1 MWSALMSEFDDLRPA
16 AGDGTALA
24 ARLAGLSP
32 AEAARSVLDLVRSTT
47 AEVLRDMVPGAPAV
61 VGEKRPFLE
70 LGFDSMAV
78 VELHARLVAATGLD
92 LPVTVV
98 YDYPTP
104 GALAKH
110 LHAGGEQVELAP
122 QRSAGVGEDD
132 IAIVGIG
139 CRFPGGATSPEELWR
154 LVESGA
160 DAITGFPTDRGW
172 DVDGLYDPDPD
183 KPGKTYARDGG
194 FLHSAGQFDAEFFG
208 ISPREATAMDPQQ
221 RLVLE
226 ASWEALERAGI
237 DPNTLRGSRSGVF
250 VGVEPQEYGPRLFEA
265 PEGFEGHLM
274 TGNAPSVVSGRI
286 AYLFG
291 LEGPT
296 FTVDTACSGSLVALH
311 VAANSLRTGEC
322 DLALAGGVAVMG
334 SPGTFT
340 AFSRQ
345 RGLSQDG
352 RCKSFAAAADGTGW
366 GEGVGILVVE
376 RLSDAV
382 RNGHQVLAIV
392 RGSAINSDGASNGLT
407 APNGPSQQRV
417 IRQALANAGLSTS
430 DVDAVEAH
438 GTGTRL
444 GDPIEAQALL
454 ATYGQGREDGRPLWL
469 GSIKSN
475 IGHAQA
481 AAGAAGV
488 IKMIMAIR
496 HGVLPRSL
504 NIDEPTPHVD
514 WSAGD
519 VELLTEARPWPE
531 VGRPRRAGVS
541 SFGISGTNAHV
552 IIEQPPVVEMERVA
566 EEDGALRARIT
577 PVPWVL
583 SGKTAEA
590 LRSQAER
597 LKSFVE
603 ANLQLSPADIG
614 LSLATTRAALD
625 HRAAVV
631 GTGRDELLAG
641 LSALADGTS
650 TAVRGQ
656 VSAGQLAFLF
666 TGQGSQRWAMG
677 LDLYERFPV
686 FADAIDDACGYLD
699 IQLDVPLLDVLFSEE
714 GSEEAE
720 LLNQTAYA
728 QPALFAIEVALY
740 RLLESWGVRPDYV
753 CGHSIGEIAAAHV
766 AGVLNLEDAATLVA
780 ARGRLMQAL
789 PAGGAMVSLRAS
801 EESLA
806 GSSISIEEE
815 ALSLLAGH
823 EAVASIAAING
834 PNSVVISG
842 AEEVVVGIGEQWKAK
857 GGKAKRLNVSHAFHS
872 PLMEP
877 MLREFGNLAELLTY
891 SAPTVP
897 FVSTVTGQLVS
908 AEQLCSAEYWVTH
921 VSAAVRFCDGVRA
934 LEAAGVTTYLELG
947 PDGVLTAMA
956 QDCVTAEA
964 DVVFRPT
971 LRRDRP
977 EEPEV
982 LAALAQAHVRGVE
995 VDWAAFF
1002 PADARRVD
1010 LPTYAFQH
1018 QHFWLQGSASTGDL
1032 ASLGIGSA
1040 DHPLLGA
1047 AVPLVDVDGYVL
1059 TGRLSVSTHP
1069 WLADHVVLD
1078 RVVVPGTALVEL
1090 AVRAADEA
1098 GCEQV
1103 EELTLQA
1110 PLVLPESGSV
1120 QVQLW
1125 VGPPDVT
1132 GRRALSIHSRP
1143 KDAPQWTQHASGTL
1157 AAEAAS
1163 PSFAP
1168 SQWPPAGARAVSL
1181 EGVYEELAAT
1191 GLIYGPLFQGLRAAW
1206 AQGNDVFAEVVL
1218 PEGIEDAAGDFGLHP
1233 ALLDASLHA
1242 MGLGGVGKD
1251 NGQARLPFAW
1261 SGVSLHATGA
1271 TALRIKLTAKGA
1283 DEISLHAVD
1292 ATGAPVITVESL
1304 VSRAV
1309 SADQLK
1315 AADQDPLYRVDWIPV
1330 ALGESVEWVSYDE
1343 VGDQAPAVVV
1353 LPVPLED
1360 SDVVANVHAVTN
1372 SVLVA
1377 VQEFLADEKF
1387 ADSKLVVV
1395 TNGAAGPDVTDL
1407 GSSAV
1412 WGLLR
1417 SAQSENPDRFVL
1429 VDGPLEQ
1436 VGVAVGT
1443 GEPQVVVR
1451 DGSLYAPRLL
1461 RTPSEGEAWQPAA
1474 GGTVLVTGG
1483 TGGLG
1488 ALLAKHLVAS
1498 HGVTNL
1504 VLTSRRGGGAP
1515 GVADLKAELVA
1526 LGANVTI
1533 AACDVA
1539 DRDALAAVLRAVP
1552 GDKPLVGVVHA
1563 AGVLEDGLITSLTAE
1578 QVSKVL
1584 RPKVDAAWN
1593 LHELTKDLD
1602 LSLFVL
1608 FSSTAGLFE
1617 GAGQGNYAAANSFL
1631 DALAVHRR
1639 AQGLAAQSL
1648 VWGLWASG
1656 MGGQLARSDVD
1667 RAARQ
1672 GFAALSEADGLA
1684 LFDAAVAAG
1693 RDVTVTVKLDTSALQ
1708 AHART
1713 ATIPSLLRGL
1723 VRTSSRRVAQAGDGG
1738 ASPLA
1743 QRLAGLSEADQD
1755 RALLDIVRTQVAAV
1769 LGHATTDAIEPDR
1782 AFTDLGFDSLTA
1794 VELRNRL
1801 NSASGLRLPAT
1812 LVFDYPAPAALAA
1825 FIRSEL
1831 LGADVETAAP
1841 VTAAVGLDEPIAI
1854 VGMACRYPGGVNSP
1868 EDLWNLVATGT
1879 DGISGFPVN
1888 RGWDLD
1894 TLFHPDPDHRG
1905 TSYASEGGFLHDAD
1919 AFDAEF
1925 FGISPREA
1933 IAMDSQQRLLL
1944 EVSWESLER
1953 AGVDP
1958 ASLKGSNTGVFA
1970 GIMYYDYAHGLSSI
1984 PEEVEGYVGTGTSA
1998 SVLSGRVAYTFG
2010 LEGPAVTVD
2019 TACSSSLVA
2028 MHLAA
2033 QALRSGE
2040 CSLALAGG
2048 VTVMSTP
2055 ETFVDFSR
2063 QRGLAVDGRSKS
2075 FAAAADGTS
2084 WSEGVGM
2091 VVLERLSDAVR
2102 NGHQIL
2108 AVVRGSAVNQDGASN
2123 GLTAPNGPSQQRVI
2137 RQALANAGLSTSD
2150 VDAVE
2155 AHGTG
2160 TRLGDPIEAQALLAT
2175 YGQDRF
2181 EDKPLWLGSIKSN
2194 IGHTQ
2199 AAAGVAGVIKMVHA
2213 MRNGVLPQSLH
2224 VDSPTPHVDWSAGAV
2239 SLLTESLPWPA
2250 VDRPRRAAVSS
2261 FGISGTNAHLILEEG
2276 HSRAYGRVEGSEK
2289 VLKPANGV
2297 PWVVSGKS
2305 EEGVKA
2311 QARRLRGWVVE
2322 NPDVDVAD
2330 IGFSLA
2336 TARANLDSRAAV
2348 IGAGREEMLA
2358 GLEVL
2363 AEGGSASNIVRGAA
2377 VAGRVAFLFTGQGSQ
2392 RLGMGRELYD
2402 ASPVFAA
2409 AFDSVCEYLPD
2420 VKAVV
2425 FGDDADL
2432 LNQTG
2437 NAQPALFAIEVALYR
2452 LVESWGVRP
2461 DYLVGHSIGELAAA
2475 HVAGVFSLEDAAR
2488 LVSARGRLM
2497 QALPSGGAMIA
2508 LQATE
2513 DEVTPLLNDLVG
2525 IAAING
2531 PSSVVVS
2538 GDADA
2543 AARIAEHFKG
2553 EGRKTKQLT
2562 VSHAFHSVLMD
2573 GMLAEFGEVAAS
2585 ISYSAPTIQL
2595 VSNVSGSLAADA
2607 QVTNPEYWVRHVR
2620 DAVRFADGIA
2630 TLEAE
2635 GVTKFVELG
2644 PDGVLSAMGAD
2655 CASEKAVFIP
2665 VLRKG
2670 RDEAVTSVAALAEL
2684 HARGV
2689 PIDWN
2694 AVFPGA
2700 QRVDLPTY
2708 AFQHGRYWLRA
2719 SGSGGDATGLGLAS
2733 AEHPLL
2739 GAAVT
2744 LANTDGFLFTGRLS
2758 LSTHGWLADHAVMG
2772 QVLVPGAGLIE
2783 LAVRAA
2789 DEAGCGSVEELMLQ
2803 APLVLPESGAV
2814 QVQVH
2819 VGEADDDGRRGIN
2832 VHSRKQDAMEWTLH
2846 ATGTVAPS
2854 GPAPAFDFAEWPPA
2868 GAEAVS
2874 VEGQYEGLA
2883 ETGLVYGPTFQGLR
2897 AAWRK
2902 GTDVFAEIS
2911 LPEEG
2916 DGAKYGLHPALLDA
2930 SLHAIGIGEDIP
2942 ASLPFSWSGVTLHA
2956 SGASSLRVRLAS
2968 QDNGAVA
2975 IEIADGTGAPV
2986 MTVESLALREVS
2998 AEQLQ
3003 SSSDS
3008 DLLFRP
3014 DWVPVA
3020 LGDAAEWTAY
3030 DEIGDSAPEY
3040 AVITI
3045 APSTGDVPGAAR
3057 EVSHRVLDVVRKW
3070 LADER
3075 FEDSK
3080 LVVRTT
3086 GAMSFQST
3094 VEDLAATTAWGLVR
3108 TAQQENQDRFVL
3120 VDGASDD
3127 ELFAKVLGSGESQ
3140 VVIRDGAAYAL
3151 RLVPMGNDRLLP
3163 PTGTEAWRLGISG
3176 KGTLDH
3182 LVLEPNPEVLEPIA
3196 PGDVRIAVRAAGLN
3210 FRDVLTV
3217 LGMYP
3222 GDAGIIGNEAA
3233 GVVLEVGSEVTDLKP
3248 GEKVMGLVIGGIA
3261 PIADADR
3268 RLVTR
3273 MPDGWTFEEA
3283 SAVPL
3288 VFLTAYYG
3296 LCDLGRLRAGESVL
3310 IHAAAGG
3317 VGMAATQIAKHLGAE
3332 VYGTAS
3338 TGKWD
3343 TLRAAGLDDRHIA
3356 SSRTLD
3362 FEDSF
3367 RAATGGRGVDVVLDA
3382 LAGEFVDASLR
3393 LVAEGGRF
3401 VEMGKTDVREPV
3413 VVAAEYDGVE
3423 YHAFDLIDAG
3433 PDRIGEM
3440 WGELDKLF
3448 AQGALK
3454 PLPTKAWDVRQAPEA
3469 FRFISQAKHIGK
3481 VVLTLPKAMDPHGTV
3496 LITGGTGGLGGVLA
3510 RHLVAEHGVRHL
3522 VLTSRRGADAPG
3534 AAELN
3539 AALTELGATVT
3550 IAACD
3555 AADRDAVAAT
3565 LAAIP
3570 AQHPLTA
3577 VVHTAG
3583 VLDDGLLASMTPER
3597 MDTVLRPKVDAAWH
3611 LHELTRDLDLAQ
3623 FVVFSSITGLMGTA
3637 GQANYAAANAFLNAL
3652 AEHRRA
3658 LGLAA
3663 QSQAWGLWAGG
3674 MGAGMTDADLAR
3686 MAREGFGALTE
3697 DEGMALF
3704 DASLAAGEAVAA
3716 PVKLDR
3722 AALQAHA
3729 RNNELPQ
3736 ILHGLVR
3743 APARRAAQAGEGK
3756 ASSLTQRLA
3765 GLTPAEQDGILLDVV
3780 RTHAAAVLGHSGASA
3795 IDAEQAFTELGFD
3808 SLTSVELRN
3817 RLSNA
3822 TGVRLSAT
3830 AVFDYPTATALAGH
3844 LRQTVAPEGTTALSA
3859 ASVLAELDRLEAS
3872 LDAVGE
3878 DGGGRLS
3885 ITLRLEELLSK
3896 FSSAGAPPAETGV
3909 GDTLE
3914 DASADEVVDFLERE
3928 LGIS

>member
-1 MWSALMSEFDDLRPA
+1 MSEFDDL
-16 AGDGTALA
+16 
-24 ARLAGLSP
+24 
-32 AEAARSVLDLVRSTT
+32 VRTVTT
-47 AEVLRDMVPGAPAV
+47 GVLRDMLPHAPGFDA
-61 VGEKRPFLE
+61 RLTFLE
-70 LGFDSMAV
+70 LGFDSLAV

-98 YDYPTP
+98 YDHPTP
-104 GALAKH
+104 AALARR
-110 LHAGGEQVELAP
+110 LGSGDEPEEVAPPRAVAPGE
-122 QRSAGVGEDD
+122 D
-132 IAIVGIG
+132 IAIVGVG
-139 CRFPGGATSPEELWR
+139 CRFPGGAESPEELWR
-154 LVESGA
+154 VVAEGV

-183 KPGKTYARDGG
+183 KPGKTYAREGG
-194 FLHSAGQFDAEFFG
+194 FLHSAGEFDAEFFG

-311 VAANSLRTGEC
+311 VAAQSLRSGEC

-345 RGLSQDG
+345 RGLAQDG
-352 RCKSFAAAADGTGW
+352 RCKSFAASADGTGW

-407 APNGPSQQRV
+407 APNGLAQQRV
-417 IRQALANAGLSTS
+417 IRDALASGGLSTS

-454 ATYGQGREDGRPLWL
+454 ATYGRDRDEPLYL

-496 HGVLPRSL
+496 HGVLPKSL
-504 NIDEPTPHVD
+504 NIDSPTPQVD
-514 WSAGD
+514 WSTGS
-519 VELLTEARPWPE
+519 VSLLTEAVTWPA
-531 VGRPRRAGVS
+531 VQRPRRAAVS

-552 IIEQPPVVEMERVA
+552 IIEQPPAVHEVA
-566 EEDGALRARIT
+566 EPEGALRARLT
-577 PVPWVL
+577 PTAWVI

-590 LRSQAER
+590 LDAQAER
-597 LKSFVE
+597 LQSFVDE
-603 ANLQLSPADIG
+603 NIQLRPSDVG

-625 HRAAVV
+625 HRAVV
-631 GTGRDELLAG
+631 IGSGRDELLAG
-641 LSALADGTS
+641 LAEPT
-650 TAVRGQ
+650 VRGV
-656 VSAGQLAFLF
+656 VSPGKLAFLF

-686 FADAIDDACGYLD
+686 FADAIDEACGYLD
-699 IQLDVPLLDVLFSEE
+699 IQLDLPLLDVMFAEE
-714 GSEEAE
+714 GDSEAE
-720 LLNQTAYA
+720 LLNQTAFA
-728 QPALFAIEVALY
+728 QPALFALEVALY
-740 RLLESWGVRPDYV
+740 RLLESWGVRPDFV
-753 CGHSIGEIAAAHV
+753 AGHSIGEIAAAHI

-789 PAGGAMVSLRAS
+789 PAGGAMVSLRAT
-801 EESLA
+801 
-806 GSSISIEEE
+806 EEE
-815 ALSLLAGH
+815 ARELLAGH
-823 EAVASIAAING
+823 ELAGIAAVNG
-834 PNSVVISG
+834 PTSVVISG
-842 AEEVVVGIGEQWKAK
+842 AEDVVVGIGEAWK
-857 GGKAKRLNVSHAFHS
+857 GKSKRLTVSHAFHS

-877 MLREFGNLAELLTY
+877 MLREFGELAALLKY
-891 SAPTVP
+891 SEPTIP
-897 FVSTVTGQLVS
+897 FVSTVTGQLVG
-908 AEQLCSAEYWVTH
+908 AELSSPEYWVQH
-921 VSAAVRFCDGVRA
+921 VSAAVRFHDGVQT
-934 LEAAGVTTYLELG
+934 LESAGVTTCLELG

-956 QDCVTAEA
+956 QESVSGS
-964 DVVFRPT
+964 DVVFRSA

-982 LAALAQAHVRGVE
+982 LAALAQLHVRGVD

-1002 PADARRVD
+1002 PADARKVD

-1018 QHFWLQGSASTGDL
+1018 QHFWLKGSAVTGDL
-1032 ASLGIGSA
+1032 ASLGLGAA
-1040 DHPLLGA
+1040 DHPMLGA
-1047 AVPLVDVDGYVL
+1047 AVPLVDVDGYAL
-1059 TGRLSVSTHP
+1059 TGRLSLATHP

-1098 GCEQV
+1098 GCAQV

-1110 PLVLPESGSV
+1110 PLTLPESGSV
-1120 QVQLW
+1120 QVQVW
-1125 VGPPDVT
+1125 VGPPDST
-1132 GRRALSIHSRP
+1132 GRRALSIHSRHE
-1143 KDAPQWTQHASGTL
+1143 DWVQHASGTL
-1157 AAEAAS
+1157 AVQAGE

-1168 SQWPPAGARAVSL
+1168 SQWPPAGAKAVSL
-1181 EGVYEELAAT
+1181 DGVYEELAAT
-1191 GLIYGPLFQGLRAAW
+1191 GLTYGPLFQGLRSVW
-1206 AQGNDVFAEVVL
+1206 AQGNDVYAEVAV
-1218 PEGIEDAAGDFGLHP
+1218 EGDSEFGLHP
-1233 ALLDASLHA
+1233 ALLDSALHA
-1242 MGLGGVGKD
+1242 MGLGGVGED

-1261 SGVSLHATGA
+1261 SGVTLHATGA
-1271 TALRIKLTAKGA
+1271 TALRVKLTSDGA
-1283 DEISLHAVD
+1283 DEVSLHAVD
-1292 ATGAPVITVESL
+1292 ASGAPVITVESL

-1309 SADQLK
+1309 TAEQLR
-1315 AADQDPLYRVDWIPV
+1315 ASDPLYGVDWVPV
-1330 ALGESVEWVSYDE
+1330 AAPGEAVEWTALDS
-1343 VGDQAPAVVV
+1343 VGDSALAVVV
-1353 LPVPLED
+1353 LQ
-1360 SDVVANVHAVTN
+1360 SDDVNH
-1372 SVLVA
+1372 VLLA
-1377 VQEFLADEKF
+1377 VQKFLADSKF
-1387 ADSKLVVV
+1387 AESKLVVV
-1395 TNGAAGPDVTDL
+1395 AESADL
-1407 GSSAV
+1407 GGAAV
-1412 WGLLR
+1412 WGLIR

-1429 VDGPLEQ
+1429 VDGPLEDI
-1436 VGVAVGT
+1436 GRAVGT

-1451 DGSLYAPRLL
+1451 DGSLFAPRLVKVVA
-1461 RTPSEGEAWQPAA
+1461 RGEQPVLD
-1474 GGTVLVTGG
+1474 GTVLITGG

-1488 ALLAKHLVAS
+1488 GLLAKHLVVK

-1504 VLTSRRGGGAP
+1504 VLTSRRGGAAP
-1515 GVADLKAELVA
+1515 GAADLKASLAA
-1526 LGANVTI
+1526 LGADVTI
-1533 AACDVA
+1533 AACDAA
-1539 DRDALAAVLRAVP
+1539 DRGALESVVDAIPA
-1552 GDKPLVGVVHA
+1552 DKPLVGVVHA
-1563 AGVLEDGLITSLTAE
+1563 AGVLDDGLITSLTAE
-1578 QVSKVL
+1578 QVEKVM
-1584 RPKVDAAWN
+1584 RAKADAAWH
-1593 LHELTKDLD
+1593 LHELTRELD
-1602 LSLFVL
+1602 LSMFVL

-1617 GAGQGNYAAANSFL
+1617 GAGQGNYAAANAYL
-1631 DALAVHRR
+1631 DALAVQRR
-1639 AQGLAAQSL
+1639 GEGLPAHSL

-1656 MGGQLARSDVD
+1656 MGGQLAQSDVD

-1672 GFAALSEADGLA
+1672 GFGALSEEDGLA
-1684 LFDAAVAAG
+1684 LFDAAVAGDRA
-1693 RDVTVTVKLDTSALQ
+1693 VTVTMKLDTAALQ
-1708 AHART
+1708 AHARHGSV
-1713 ATIPSLLRGL
+1713 PSLLRGL
-1723 VRTSSRRVAQAGDGG
+1723 VRTSTRRVAQGDSGD
-1738 ASPLA
+1738 SPLA
-1743 QRLAGLSEADQD
+1743 QRLAGLSTADQD
-1755 RALLDIVRTQVAAV
+1755 RALLDLVRTQVASV
-1769 LGHATTDAIEPDR
+1769 LGHATTEAIEPER

-1801 NSASGLRLPAT
+1801 NSATGLRLPAT
-1812 LVFDYPAPAALAA
+1812 LVFDYPAPATLAA

-1831 LGADVETAAP
+1831 VGDTAVAET

-1868 EDLWNLVATGT
+1868 EDLWNLVANST
-1879 DGISGFPVN
+1879 DGISGFPTN
-1888 RGWDLD
+1888 RGWDLG

-1905 TSYASEGGFLHDAD
+1905 TSYADQGGFLHDAD

-1953 AGVDP
+1953 AGIDP
-1958 ASLKGSNTGVFA
+1958 MSLKGSSTGVFA

-1998 SVLSGRVAYTFG
+1998 SVLSGRVAYSFG

-2028 MHLAA
+2028 MHIAS

-2063 QRGLAVDGRSKS
+2063 QRGLAADGRSKS

-2102 NGHQIL
+2102 NGHQVL
-2108 AVVRGSAVNQDGASN
+2108 AVVRGSAINQDGASN

-2137 RQALANAGLSTSD
+2137 RQALANAGLGPSD

-2213 MRNGVLPQSLH
+2213 MRNGLLPQSLH
-2224 VDSPTPHVDWSAGAV
+2224 VDAPTPHVDWSAGAV
-2239 SLLTESLPWPA
+2239 SLLTEAVEWPA
-2250 VDRPRRAAVSS
+2250 VQRPRRAAVSS
-2261 FGISGTNAHLILEEG
+2261 FGISGTNAHLILEQG
-2276 HSRAYGRVEGSEK
+2276 PSVPPVETP
-2289 VLKPANGV
+2289 VPAV
-2297 PWVVSGKS
+2297 TPWVLSGKT
-2305 EEGVKA
+2305 EEAVQA
-2311 QARRLRGWVVE
+2311 QARRLREASG
-2322 NPDVDVAD
+2322 NLAD

-2336 TARANLDSRAAV
+2336 TARAALDVRAGV
-2348 IGAGREEMLA
+2348 VGSTREELLA
-2358 GLEVL
+2358 ALDVL
-2363 AEGGSASNIVRGAA
+2363 ASGGSAPNVVRGSA
-2377 VAGRVAFLFTGQGSQ
+2377 VTGRLALLFTGQGSQ
-2392 RLGMGRELYD
+2392 RLGMGDQLY
-2402 ASPVFAA
+2402 AAFPVFAA
-2409 AFDSVCEYLPD
+2409 AYDEVRSLLPPASGD
-2420 VKAVV
+2420 V
-2425 FGDDADL
+2425 D
-2432 LNQTG
+2432 QTG
-2437 NAQPALFAIEVALYR
+2437 NAQPAIFALEVALYR

-2475 HVAGVFSLEDAAR
+2475 HVAGVFSLADAAR

-2508 LQATE
+2508 IQATE
-2513 DEVTPLLNDLVG
+2513 DEVRAALVDG
-2525 IAAING
+2525 VDIAAING
-2531 PSSVVVS
+2531 PTSVVIS
-2538 GDADA
+2538 GVEEA
-2543 AARIAEHFKG
+2543 ALVVEAQFHD
-2553 EGRKTKQLT
+2553 RKTKQLV
-2562 VSHAFHSVLMD
+2562 VSHAFHSSLMD
-2573 GMLAEFGEVAAS
+2573 DMLADFRAVAES
-2585 ISYSAPTIQL
+2585 ISYGEPTIPL
-2595 VSNVSGSLAADA
+2595 VSNVTGALGEPVS
-2607 QVTNPEYWVRHVR
+2607 NPEYWVRHVR
-2620 DAVRFADGIA
+2620 DAVRFADSIA
-2630 TLEAE
+2630 TLAAE
-2635 GVTKFVELG
+2635 GVTKFVEIG
-2644 PDGVLSAMGAD
+2644 PDGVLSAMGAE
-2655 CASEKAVFIP
+2655 CADGLFVP
-2665 VLRKG
+2665 VLRRN
-2670 RDEAVTSVAALAEL
+2670 RDEEITATAALAQL
-2684 HARGV
+2684 HAAGV
-2689 PIDWN
+2689 GINWN

-2719 SGSGGDATGLGLAS
+2719 AGPGGDATGLGLAS
-2733 AEHPLL
+2733 ADHPLL
-2739 GAAVT
+2739 GAAVA
-2744 LANTDGFLFTGRLS
+2744 LADSDAFVFTGRLS

-2789 DEAGCGSVEELMLQ
+2789 DEAGCGTVEELMLQ
-2803 APLVLPESGAV
+2803 APLVLPESGAI

-2819 VGEADDDGRRGIN
+2819 IGSADDDGRRSVN
-2832 VHSRKQDAMEWTLH
+2832 VHSRKQDGVGWTLH
-2846 ATGTVAPS
+2846 AKGTVVPGGAAPE
-2854 GPAPAFDFAEWPPA
+2854 FDFATWPPA
-2868 GAEAVS
+2868 GAEAIG
-2874 VEGQYEGLA
+2874 VEDQYETLA

-2897 AAWRK
+2897 AAWRHGK
-2902 GTDVFAEIS
+2902 DVYAEVA
-2911 LPEEG
+2911 LGEG
-2916 DGAKYGLHPALLDA
+2916 DGSKYGLHPALLDA
-2930 SLHAIGIGEDIP
+2930 SLHAIGIGEDTP

-2956 SGASSLRVRLAS
+2956 SGASELRVRLS
-2968 QDNGAVA
+2968 MRDNGSVA
-2975 IEIADGTGAPV
+2975 IALADGTGAPV
-2986 MTVESLALREVS
+2986 MTVDELALREVS
-2998 AEQLQ
+2998 AEQLKTE
-3003 SSSDS
+3003 SDQ
-3008 DLLFRP
+3008 LFRP
-3014 DWVPVA
+3014 EWVPVE
-3020 LGDAAEWTAY
+3020 LGEDVEWVAHG
-3030 DEIGDSAPEY
+3030 EGEAPYVVLSIEQ
-3040 AVITI
+3040 AD
-3045 APSTGDVPGAAR
+3045 GDVPSAAR
-3057 EVSHRVLDVVRKW
+3057 TVSHQVLDVVQGW
-3070 LADER
+3070 TS
-3075 FEDSK
+3075 EDSK
-3080 LVVRTT
+3080 LVVHTKP
-3086 GAMSFQST
+3086 G
-3094 VEDLAATTAWGLVR
+3094 DLAASTAWGLVR
-3108 TAQQENQDRFVL
+3108 TAQQENPGRFVL
-3120 VDGASDD
+3120 VEGDS
-3127 ELFAKVLGSGESQ
+3127 ELLGKALGTGESQ
-3140 VVIRDGAAYAL
+3140 IVVRDGTAYGL
-3151 RLVPMGNDRLLP
+3151 RLVPAKDDRVLP
-3163 PTGTEAWRLGISG
+3163 PVGTEAWRLGISG

-3182 LVLEPNPEVLEPIA
+3182 LVLEPNPGVLEPLA
-3196 PGDVRIAVRAAGLN
+3196 PGDVRIGVRAAGLN

-3233 GVVLEVGSEVTDLKP
+3233 GVVLDVGADVTDLKP
-3248 GEKVMGLVIGGIA
+3248 GDRVMGLVIGGIA
-3261 PIADADR
+3261 PVADADR

-3273 MPDGWTFEEA
+3273 IPQGWGFEEA

-3296 LCDLGRLRAGESVL
+3296 LRDLGRLRAGESVL

-3317 VGMAATQIAKHLGAE
+3317 VGMAATQIARHLGAT
-3332 VYGTAS
+3332 VFGTAS
-3338 TGKWD
+3338 PGKWD
-3343 TLRAAGLDDRHIA
+3343 VLRDQGIEHIA
-3356 SSRTLD
+3356 SSRTLE

-3367 RAATGGRGVDVVLDA
+3367 RAATGGSGVDVVLDA

-3401 VEMGKTDVREPV
+3401 VEMGKTDVRSADSVP
-3413 VVAAEYDGVE
+3413 GGIE

-3433 PDRIGEM
+3433 PERIGEM
-3440 WGELDKLF
+3440 WAELDALF

-3481 VVLTLPKAMDPHGTV
+3481 VVLTLPRAVDPADAV

-3510 RHLVAEHGVRHL
+3510 RHLVQHGARNL
-3522 VLTSRRGADAPG
+3522 VLTSRRGLEAPG
-3534 AAELN
+3534 AAALSAELSDM
-3539 AALTELGATVT
+3539 GAQVRVV
-3550 IAACD
+3550 ACD
-3555 AADRDAVAAT
+3555 VADRDAVAD
-3565 LAAIP
+3565 LLSEIP
-3570 AQHPLTA
+3570 RLGS
-3577 VVHTAG
+3577 VIHTAG
-3583 VLDDGLLASMTPER
+3583 VLDDGLLASLNPER
-3597 MDTVLRPKVDAAWH
+3597 MDKVLRPKVDAAWH
-3611 LHELTRDLDLAQ
+3611 LHELTRDRDLAQ
-3623 FVVFSSITGLMGTA
+3623 FVLFSSITGLMGTA
-3637 GQANYAAANAFLNAL
+3637 GQANYGAANAFLNAL

-3658 LGLAA
+3658 QGLSA

-3674 MGAGMTDADLAR
+3674 MGAGLTDADLAR

-3704 DASLAAGEAVAA
+3704 DAAVATGETVAA

-3722 AALQAHA
+3722 AALQTYA
-3729 RNNELPQ
+3729 RDNDLAQ

-3743 APARRAAQAGEGK
+3743 APARRAAKSGEDK
-3756 ASSLTQRLA
+3756 ASSLAQRLT
-3765 GLTPAEQDGILLDVV
+3765 GLTPGEQEGILLDVV
-3780 RTHAAAVLGHSGASA
+3780 RSHAAAVLGHSGASA

-3817 RLSNA
+3817 RLTNA

-3830 AVFDYPTATALAGH
+3830 AVFDYPTATTLAAH
-3844 LRQTVAPEGTTALSA
+3844 LRETVAPAATTTLSA

-3872 LDAVGE
+3872 LDAVGA
-3878 DGGGRLS
+3878 DGRLS
-3885 ITLRLEELLSK
+3885 ITLRLEELVSK
-3896 FSSAGAPPAETGV
+3896 FSGTGEQEAS
-3909 GDTLE
+3909 GLE

>member
-1 MWSALMSEFDDLRPA
+1 MSEFDDL
-16 AGDGTALA
+16 
-24 ARLAGLSP
+24 
-32 AEAARSVLDLVRSTT
+32 VRTITT
-47 AEVLRDMVPGAPAV
+47 EVLRDMVEDPLAGSSIGTVAGSVDVDA
-61 VGEKRPFLE
+61 RQTFLE

-104 GALAKH
+104 AALARR
-110 LHAGGEQVELAP
+110 LGTGDAQEEASPPRAVAPGE
-122 QRSAGVGEDD
+122 D

-139 CRFPGGATSPEELWR
+139 CRFPGGASSPEELWR
-154 LVESGA
+154 IVAEGV

-183 KPGKTYARDGG
+183 KPGKTYAREGG
-194 FLHSAGQFDAEFFG
+194 FLHSAGEFDAEFFG

-274 TGNAPSVVSGRI
+274 TGNAPSVVSGRV

-311 VAANSLRTGEC
+311 VAAQSLRSGEC

-345 RGLSQDG
+345 RGLAQDG
-352 RCKSFAAAADGTGW
+352 RCKSFAASADGTGW

-407 APNGPSQQRV
+407 APNGLAQQRV
-417 IRQALANAGLSTS
+417 IRDALAAAGLSTS

-454 ATYGQGREDGRPLWL
+454 ATYGRDRERPLYL

-496 HGVLPRSL
+496 HGVLPKSL
-504 NIDEPTPHVD
+504 NIDEPTPQVD

-519 VELLTEARPWPE
+519 VSLLTEAVEWPE
-531 VGRPRRAGVS
+531 VDRPRRAGVS

-552 IIEQPPVVEMERVA
+552 IIEQPPAVEEAPV
-566 EEDGALRARIT
+566 EPQGALRARVT
-577 PVPWVL
+577 PTPWVL

-590 LRSQAER
+590 VRAQADR
-597 LKSFVE
+597 LKTFVE
-603 ANLQLSPADIG
+603 GNLQLRPADVG

-625 HRAAVV
+625 HRAVV
-631 GTGRDELLAG
+631 IGTGRDELLAG
-641 LSALADGTS
+641 LAAPTVQG
-650 TAVRGQ
+650 G
-656 VSAGQLAFLF
+656 VSPGKLAFLF

-686 FADAIDDACGYLD
+686 FADAVDEACGYLD
-699 IQLDVPLLDVLFSEE
+699 LQLDMPLLDVLFAEQ
-714 GSEEAE
+714 GSAEAE
-720 LLNQTAYA
+720 LLNRTGFA
-728 QPALFAIEVALY
+728 QPALFALEVALY
-740 RLLESWGVRPDYV
+740 RLVESWGVRPDFV
-753 CGHSIGEIAAAHV
+753 AGHSIGEIAAAHI

-780 ARGRLMQAL
+780 ARGRLMQEL
-789 PAGGAMVSLRAS
+789 PAGGAMVSLLAS
-801 EESLA
+801 
-806 GSSISIEEE
+806 EEE
-815 ALSLLAGH
+815 ALELLAGH
-823 EAVASIAAING
+823 ERAGIAAVNG
-834 PNSVVISG
+834 PGSVVISG
-842 AEEVVVGIGEQWKAK
+842 AEDVVVGIGEAWKAK

-877 MLREFGNLAELLTY
+877 MLREFGNLAELLRY
-891 SAPTVP
+891 SEPTIP
-897 FVSTVTGQLVS
+897 FVSTVTGQVVS
-908 AEQLCSAEYWVTH
+908 DELCSAEYWVEH
-921 VSAAVRFCDGVRA
+921 VSQAVRFNDGIRT

-956 QDCVTAEA
+956 QDCVTTDS
-964 DVVFRPT
+964 DVVFRSA
-971 LRRDRP
+971 LRKGRP

-982 LAALAQAHVRGVE
+982 LTALAQLHVRGVA

-1002 PADARRVD
+1002 PADARKVD

-1018 QHFWLQGSASTGDL
+1018 QHFWLQGSAVTGDL
-1032 ASLGIGSA
+1032 ASLGLGAA
-1040 DHPLLGA
+1040 DHPMLGA

-1059 TGRLSVSTHP
+1059 TGRLSLATHA

-1098 GCEQV
+1098 GCAQV

-1110 PLVLPESGSV
+1110 PLILPESGSV
-1120 QVQLW
+1120 QVQVW
-1125 VGPPDVT
+1125 VGPADSS
-1132 GRRALSIHSRP
+1132 GRRALSIHSRL
-1143 KDAPQWTQHASGTL
+1143 DGWVQHAAGTL
-1157 AAEAAS
+1157 AVEAGES
-1163 PSFAP
+1163 SFAP
-1168 SQWPPAGARAVSL
+1168 AQWPPAGAKAVSL

-1191 GLIYGPLFQGLRAAW
+1191 GLTYGPLFQGLRAAW
-1206 AQGNDVFAEVVL
+1206 AQGNDVYAEVS
-1218 PEGIEDAAGDFGLHP
+1218 IEADEAGFGLHP
-1233 ALLDASLHA
+1233 ALLDSALHA

-1261 SGVSLHATGA
+1261 SGVTLHATGA
-1271 TALRIKLTAKGA
+1271 TTLRVKLTSNGA

-1292 ATGAPVITVESL
+1292 PSGAPVITVESL

-1309 SADQLK
+1309 TAEQLK
-1315 AADQDPLYRVDWIPV
+1315 AADQDPIYGVDWIPV
-1330 ALGESVEWVSYDE
+1330 ATAEPVEWTALAD
-1343 VGDQAPAVVV
+1343 VGDSAPSVVV
-1353 LPVPLED
+1353 LTAD
-1360 SDVVANVHAVTN
+1360 SVTE
-1372 SVLVA
+1372 VLLA
-1377 VQEFLADEKF
+1377 VQGFLADEKF
-1387 ADSKLVVV
+1387 AGSKLVVV
-1395 TNGAAGPDVTDL
+1395 TEGAAGPSVSNVD
-1407 GSSAV
+1407 AAPV
-1412 WGLLR
+1412 WGLIR

-1429 VDGPLEQ
+1429 VDGPLES
-1436 VGVAVGT
+1436 VGAAVGT

-1451 DGSLYAPRLL
+1451 DGSLFAPRLVKI
-1461 RTPSEGEAWQPAA
+1461 AA
-1474 GGTVLVTGG
+1474 QGSKRPLDGTVLITGG

-1488 ALLAKHLVAS
+1488 GLLAKHLVVE

-1504 VLTSRRGGGAP
+1504 VLTSRRGGAAP
-1515 GVADLKAELVA
+1515 GAADLKAELA
-1526 LGANVTI
+1526 GLGADVTI
-1533 AACDVA
+1533 AACDAA
-1539 DRDALAAVLRAVP
+1539 DRDALASVLRAVP
-1552 GDKPLVGVVHA
+1552 ADKPLVGVVHA
-1563 AGVLEDGLITSLTAE
+1563 AGVLEDGLITSLTVD
-1578 QVSKVL
+1578 QVEKVL
-1584 RPKVDAAWN
+1584 RPKAEAAWN
-1593 LHELTKDLD
+1593 LHELTRELD

-1617 GAGQGNYAAANSFL
+1617 GAGQGNYAAANAYL
-1631 DALAVHRR
+1631 DALAVYRH
-1639 AQGLAAQSL
+1639 AQGLPAHSL

-1656 MGGQLARSDVD
+1656 MGSQLAKSDVD

-1672 GFAALSEADGLA
+1672 GFGALSEEDGLA
-1684 LFDAAVAAG
+1684 LFDAAVAGDRA
-1693 RDVTVTVKLDTSALQ
+1693 VTVAMKLDTAALQ
-1708 AHART
+1708 AHARN
-1713 ATIPSLLRGL
+1713 AAIPSLLRGL
-1723 VRTSSRRVAQAGDGG
+1723 VRTSARRVAQGGDGG

-1743 QRLAGLSEADQD
+1743 QRLAGLSTADQD
-1755 RALLDIVRTQVAAV
+1755 RALLDLVRTQVASV
-1769 LGHATTDAIEPDR
+1769 LGHATTDAIEPER

-1801 NSASGLRLPAT
+1801 NSATGLRLPAT
-1812 LVFDYPAPAALAA
+1812 LVFDYPAPATLAA

-1831 LGADVETAAP
+1831 VGAEEAAAP
-1841 VTAAVGLDEPIAI
+1841 AVTAAVGLDEPIAI

-1905 TSYASEGGFLHDAD
+1905 TSYADQGGFLHDAD

-1953 AGVDP
+1953 AGIDP
-1958 ASLKGSNTGVFA
+1958 TSLKGSNTGVFA

-1998 SVLSGRVAYTFG
+1998 SVLSGRVAYSFG

-2028 MHLAA
+2028 MHIAS

-2063 QRGLAVDGRSKS
+2063 QRGLAADGRSKS

-2108 AVVRGSAVNQDGASN
+2108 AVVRGSAINQDGASN

-2137 RQALANAGLSTSD
+2137 RQALANAGLEPSD

-2160 TRLGDPIEAQALLAT
+2160 TRLGDPIEAQALIST

-2224 VDSPTPHVDWSAGAV
+2224 VDAPTPHVDWSAGAV
-2239 SLLTESLPWPA
+2239 SLLTEAIDWPA
-2250 VDRPRRAAVSS
+2250 VTMLDPASGSSVVRPRRAAVSS
-2261 FGISGTNAHLILEEG
+2261 FGISGTNAHLILEQG
-2276 HSRAYGRVEGSEK
+2276 
-2289 VLKPANGV
+2289 PAV
-2297 PWVVSGKS
+2297 SPQETPAPVVTPWVLSGKT
-2305 EEGVKA
+2305 EEAVRA
-2311 QARRLRGWVVE
+2311 QAKRLREASG
-2322 NPDVDVAD
+2322 NIAD

-2336 TARANLDSRAAV
+2336 TARAALDVRAGV
-2348 IGAGREEMLA
+2348 VGTSREELLA
-2358 GLEVL
+2358 ALDVL
-2363 AEGGSASNIVRGAA
+2363 ADGGSAPNVVRGSA
-2377 VAGRVAFLFTGQGSQ
+2377 VSGRLAFLFTGQGSQ
-2392 RLGMGRELYD
+2392 RLGMGEELY
-2402 ASPVFAA
+2402 AAYPVFAA
-2409 AFDSVCEYLPD
+2409 AYDEVRAFLPESVSTEEE
-2420 VKAVV
+2420 
-2425 FGDDADL
+2425 

-2437 NAQPALFAIEVALYR
+2437 NAQPALFALEVALYR

-2475 HVAGVFSLEDAAR
+2475 HVAGVFSLEDAAK
-2488 LVSARGRLM
+2488 LVTARGRLM
-2497 QALPSGGAMIA
+2497 QALPQGGAMIA
-2508 LQATE
+2508 IQATE
-2513 DEVTPLLNDLVG
+2513 EEVVDKLVEG
-2525 IAAING
+2525 VDIAAING
-2531 PSSVVVS
+2531 PMSIVIS
-2538 GDADA
+2538 GVEQA
-2543 AARIAEHFKG
+2543 ALAVAEQFKD
-2553 EGRKTKQLT
+2553 RKTKRLA
-2562 VSHAFHSVLMD
+2562 VSHAFHSSLMD
-2573 GMLAEFGEVAAS
+2573 DMLAEFRAVAES
-2585 ISYSAPTIQL
+2585 VSYSEPTIPL
-2595 VSNVSGSLAADA
+2595 VSNVTGTLGEPVD
-2607 QVTNPEYWVRHVR
+2607 NPEYWVRHVR

-2635 GVTKFVELG
+2635 GVTKYVELG
-2644 PDGVLSAMGAD
+2644 PDGVLSAMGAE
-2655 CASEKAVFIP
+2655 CTNGVFVP
-2665 VLRKG
+2665 VLRRN
-2670 RDEAVTSVAALAEL
+2670 RDEEITATAALAQM
-2684 HARGV
+2684 HAAGIA
-2689 PIDWN
+2689 IDWN

-2719 SGSGGDATGLGLAS
+2719 AGPGGDATGLGLAS

-2739 GAAVT
+2739 GAAVA
-2744 LANTDGFLFTGRLS
+2744 LADTDSYLFTGRLS

-2789 DEAGCGSVEELMLQ
+2789 DEAGCGTVEELMLQ
-2803 APLVLPESGAV
+2803 APLVLPESGAI

-2819 VGEADDDGRRGIN
+2819 VSAADDDGRRTIN
-2832 VHSRKQDAMEWTLH
+2832 MHSRKQDGVDWTLH
-2846 ATGTVAPS
+2846 ATGTVVPGGASPE
-2854 GPAPAFDFAEWPPA
+2854 FDFAAWPPA

-2874 VEGQYEGLA
+2874 VEGQYETLA

-2897 AAWRK
+2897 AAWRS
-2902 GTDVFAEIS
+2902 GNDVYAEVS
-2911 LPEEG
+2911 LGEG
-2916 DGAKYGLHPALLDA
+2916 DGSKYGLHPALLDA
-2930 SLHAIGIGEDIP
+2930 SLHAIGIGEDTP
-2942 ASLPFSWSGVTLHA
+2942 ASLPFSWSGVALHA
-2956 SGASSLRVRLAS
+2956 SGASELRVRLTTK
-2968 QDNGAVA
+2968 DNGSVA
-2975 IEIADGTGAPV
+2975 IAIADGTGAPV
-2986 MTVESLALREVS
+2986 MSVDELALREVS
-2998 AEQLQ
+2998 AEQLKT
-3003 SSSDS
+3003 DS
-3008 DLLFRP
+3008 DQLFRP
-3014 DWVPVA
+3014 EWVAVELGEPV
-3020 LGDAAEWTAY
+3020 EWTAY
-3030 DEIGDSAPEY
+3030 GEGEAPYTVLAIEP
-3040 AVITI
+3040 AE
-3045 APSTGDVPGAAR
+3045 GDVPEAAR
-3057 EVSHRVLDVVRKW
+3057 ALSHRVLDVVQRW
-3070 LADER
+3070 LDES
-3075 FEDSK
+3075 DGK
-3080 LVVRTT
+3080 LVVHTKP
-3086 GAMSFQST
+3086 G
-3094 VEDLAATTAWGLVR
+3094 DLVAATAWGLLR
-3108 TAQQENQDRFVL
+3108 TAQQENPGRFVL
-3120 VDGASDD
+3120 VEGEADD
-3127 ELFAKVLGSGESQ
+3127 ELLAKALGTGESQ
-3140 VVIRDGAAYAL
+3140 LMIRDDAAHAL
-3151 RLVPMGNDRLLP
+3151 RLVPMREDRVLP
-3163 PTGTEAWRLGISG
+3163 PAGTDAWRLGMSG

-3182 LVLEPNPEVLEPIA
+3182 LVMEPNPGVLEPVA
-3196 PGDVRIAVRAAGLN
+3196 PGDVRIGVRAAGLN

-3248 GEKVMGLVIGGIA
+3248 GDRVMGLVIGGIA
-3261 PIADADR
+3261 PVADADR

-3273 MPDGWTFEEA
+3273 MPDGWSFEEA

-3296 LCDLGRLRAGESVL
+3296 LCDLGRLKAGESVL

-3317 VGMAATQIAKHLGAE
+3317 VGMAATQIAQHLGAT
-3332 VYGTAS
+3332 VFGTAS
-3338 TGKWD
+3338 KGKWD
-3343 TLRAAGLDDRHIA
+3343 VLREQGIEHIA

-3362 FEDSF
+3362 FEDEF

-3401 VEMGKTDVREPV
+3401 VEMGKTDVRDQSEV
-3413 VVAAEYDGVE
+3413 DVE

-3440 WGELDKLF
+3440 WDELDKLF

-3481 VVLTLPKAMDPHGTV
+3481 VVLTLPRAVDPDGTV

-3510 RHLVAEHGVRHL
+3510 RHLVEQGTRNL
-3522 VLTSRRGADAPG
+3522 VLTSRRGLDAPG
-3534 AAELN
+3534 AAELRD
-3539 AALTELGATVT
+3539 ALAELGATVEVV
-3550 IAACD
+3550 ACD
-3555 AADRDAVAAT
+3555 VADRDSVSA
-3565 LAAIP
+3565 LLSGIP
-3570 AQHPLTA
+3570 RLTS
-3577 VVHTAG
+3577 VIHTAG
-3583 VLDDGLLASMTPER
+3583 VLDDGLLASLTPER
-3597 MDTVLRPKVDAAWH
+3597 MDKVLRPKVDAAWH
-3611 LHELTRDLDLAQ
+3611 LHELTRDRDLAQ
-3623 FVVFSSITGLMGTA
+3623 FVLFSSITGLMGTA
-3637 GQANYAAANAFLNAL
+3637 GQANYGAANAFLNAV

-3658 LGLAA
+3658 QGLAA

-3674 MGAGMTDADLAR
+3674 MGAGLTDTDLAR

-3704 DASLAAGEAVAA
+3704 DASVAAGETVAA

-3722 AALQAHA
+3722 AALQTYAKA
-3729 RNNELPQ
+3729 NDLAQ

-3743 APARRAAQAGEGK
+3743 APARRAAKSGEDK

-3765 GLTPAEQDGILLDVV
+3765 GLSPVEQEGILLDVV

-3817 RLSNA
+3817 RLTSA

-3830 AVFDYPTATALAGH
+3830 AVFDYPTATALAGY
-3844 LRQTVAPEGTTALSA
+3844 LRETVAPAATTAVSS

-3872 LDAVGE
+3872 LDAVGDE
-3878 DGGGRLS
+3878 GRLS
-3885 ITLRLEELLSK
+3885 ITLRLEELVSK
-3896 FSSAGAPPAETGV
+3896 FSGTATPEASG
-3909 GDTLE
+3909 LE

>member
-1 MWSALMSEFDDLRPA
+1 MSEFDDLVRTIT
-16 AGDGTALA
+16 AG
-24 ARLAGLSP
+24 
-32 AEAARSVLDLVRSTT
+32 
-47 AEVLRDMVPGAPAV
+47 VLRDMLPDASGFDA
-61 VGEKRPFLE
+61 RRTFLE

-98 YDYPTP
+98 YDHPTP
-104 GALAKH
+104 AALARR
-110 LHAGGEQVELAP
+110 LGSGDAPEEAVP
-122 QRSAGVGEDD
+122 QRVVAPGED

-154 LVESGA
+154 IVAEGA

-183 KPGKTYARDGG
+183 KPGKTYAREGG
-194 FLHSAGQFDAEFFG
+194 FLHAAGEFDAEFFG

-311 VAANSLRTGEC
+311 VAVQSLRSGEC

-345 RGLSQDG
+345 RGLAQDG
-352 RCKSFAAAADGTGW
+352 RCKSFAASADGTGW

-392 RGSAINSDGASNGLT
+392 RGTAINSDGASNGLT
-407 APNGPSQQRV
+407 APNGLAQQRV
-417 IRQALANAGLSTS
+417 IRDALASAGLSTS

-454 ATYGQGREDGRPLWL
+454 ATYGREREQPLYL

-496 HGVLPRSL
+496 HGVLPKSL
-504 NIDEPTPHVD
+504 NIDEPTPQVD
-514 WSAGD
+514 WSAGA
-519 VELLTEARPWPE
+519 VSLLTEAVRWPS
-531 VGRPRRAGVS
+531 VKMLDPASGSSVDRPRRAGVS

-552 IIEQPPVVEMERVA
+552 IIEQPPAVDVDEAPES
-566 EEDGALRARIT
+566 EGALRARIT
-577 PVPWVL
+577 PTPWVL
-583 SGKTAEA
+583 SGKTTEA
-590 LRSQAER
+590 LRAQGDR

-603 ANLQLSPADIG
+603 GNLQLRPADVG

-625 HRAAVV
+625 HRAVV
-631 GTGRDELLAG
+631 IGTGRDELLAG
-641 LSALADGTS
+641 LDAPTVQGT
-650 TAVRGQ
+650 
-656 VSAGQLAFLF
+656 VSPGKLAFLF

-686 FADAIDDACGYLD
+686 FADAIDEACGYLD
-699 IQLDVPLLDVLFSEE
+699 LQLDLPLLDVLFSEE
-714 GSEEAE
+714 GSAEAE

-728 QPALFAIEVALY
+728 QPALFALEVALY
-740 RLLESWGVRPDYV
+740 RLLESWGVRPDFV
-753 CGHSIGEIAAAHV
+753 AGHSIGEIAAAHV
-766 AGVLNLEDAATLVA
+766 AGVLNLDDAATLVA

-801 EESLA
+801 EA
-806 GSSISIEEE
+806 E
-815 ALSLLAGH
+815 ALELLAGN
-823 EAVASIAAING
+823 ERAGIAAVNG
-834 PNSVVISG
+834 PDSVVISG
-842 AEEVVVGIGEQWKAK
+842 DEDVVLGIGEAWKAK
-857 GGKAKRLNVSHAFHS
+857 GGKAKQLNVSHAFHS
-872 PLMEP
+872 PLMAG

-891 SAPTVP
+891 SEPTIP
-897 FVSTVTGQLVS
+897 FVSTVTGQVVS
-908 AEQLCSAEYWVTH
+908 AELCSPEYWVEH
-921 VSAAVRFCDGVRA
+921 VSRAVRFHDGIRT
-934 LEAAGVTTYLELG
+934 LEQAGVTTYLELG

-956 QDCVTAEA
+956 QDCVTTDA
-964 DVVFRPT
+964 DVVFRAA

-982 LAALAQAHVRGVE
+982 LAALAQLHVRGAS

-1002 PADARRVD
+1002 PADARKVD

-1018 QHFWLQGSASTGDL
+1018 QHFWLQGSAVTGDL
-1032 ASLGIGSA
+1032 ASLGLGAA
-1040 DHPLLGA
+1040 DHPMLGA

-1059 TGRLSVSTHP
+1059 TGRLSLSTHP

-1098 GCEQV
+1098 GCAQV

-1110 PLVLPESGSV
+1110 PLMLPESGSV
-1120 QVQLW
+1120 QVQVW
-1125 VGPPDVT
+1125 VGPPDSS
-1132 GRRALSIHSRP
+1132 GRRALSIHSRL
-1143 KDAPQWTQHASGTL
+1143 DGWVQHAAGTL
-1157 AAEAAS
+1157 AVEAGES
-1163 PSFAP
+1163 SFAP
-1168 SQWPPAGARAVSL
+1168 AQWPPAGAKAVSL
-1181 EGVYEELAAT
+1181 EGVYAELADT

-1206 AQGNDVFAEVVL
+1206 AQGNDVYAEVAL
-1218 PEGIEDAAGDFGLHP
+1218 EGDSGFGLHP
-1233 ALLDASLHA
+1233 ALLDSALHA

-1261 SGVSLHATGA
+1261 SGVTLHATGA
-1271 TALRIKLTAKGA
+1271 TTLRVKLTSNGA
-1283 DEISLHAVD
+1283 DEVSLHAID
-1292 ATGAPVITVESL
+1292 ASGAPVITVESL

-1309 SADQLK
+1309 TAEQLK
-1315 AADQDPLYRVDWIPV
+1315 AADQDPLYGVDWIPV
-1330 ALGESVEWVSYDE
+1330 AAAEPVEWVALDSVD
-1343 VGDQAPAVVV
+1343 GTPPAVVV
-1353 LPVPLED
+1353 LAAD
-1360 SDVVANVHAVTN
+1360 SVNQ
-1372 SVLVA
+1372 VLLA
-1377 VQEFLADEKF
+1377 VQGFLADEKF

-1395 TNGAAGPDVTDL
+1395 TEGAAGPDVSDL
-1407 GSSAV
+1407 GCAAV
-1412 WGLLR
+1412 WGLIR
-1417 SAQSENPDRFVL
+1417 SAQSENPERFVL
-1429 VDGPLEQ
+1429 VDGPMSS
-1436 VGVAVGT
+1436 VGSAVAS
-1443 GEPQVVVR
+1443 GEPQVAVR
-1451 DGSLYAPRLL
+1451 EGALFAPRLV
-1461 RTPSEGEAWQPAA
+1461 RVAA
-1474 GGTVLVTGG
+1474 GGSKPPLDGTVLITGG

-1488 ALLAKHLVAS
+1488 GLLAKHLVVE

-1504 VLTSRRGGGAP
+1504 VLTSRRGGAAP
-1515 GVADLKAELVA
+1515 GTADLKAELA
-1526 LGANVTI
+1526 GLGADVTI
-1533 AACDVA
+1533 AACDAA
-1539 DRDALAAVLRAVP
+1539 DRDALATVLRAVP
-1552 GDKPLVGVVHA
+1552 ADRPLVGVVHA
-1563 AGVLEDGLITSLTAE
+1563 AGVLEDGLITSLTVD
-1578 QVSKVL
+1578 QVEKVL
-1584 RPKVDAAWN
+1584 RPKADAAWN
-1593 LHELTKDLD
+1593 LHELTRELD

-1617 GAGQGNYAAANSFL
+1617 GAGQGNYAAANAYL
-1631 DALAVHRR
+1631 DALAMYRHG
-1639 AQGLAAQSL
+1639 QGLPAHSL

-1656 MGGQLARSDVD
+1656 MGGQLAQSDVD

-1672 GFAALSEADGLA
+1672 GFGALSASDGLS
-1684 LFDAAVAAG
+1684 LFDAAVAGDRA
-1693 RDVTVTVKLDTSALQ
+1693 VTVTMKLDTAALQ
-1708 AHART
+1708 SHARN
-1713 ATIPSLLRGL
+1713 AVIPSLLRGL
-1723 VRTSSRRVAQAGDGG
+1723 VRTSTRRVAQGGDSG

-1743 QRLAGLSEADQD
+1743 QRLAGLSAADQD
-1755 RALLDIVRTQVAAV
+1755 RALLDLVRAQVASV
-1769 LGHATTDAIEPDR
+1769 LGHATTDAIEPER

-1801 NSASGLRLPAT
+1801 NSATGLRLPAT
-1812 LVFDYPAPAALAA
+1812 LVFDYPAPATLAA

-1831 LGADVETAAP
+1831 VGAEETAAVT

-1868 EDLWNLVATGT
+1868 EDLWNLVATST

-1905 TSYASEGGFLHDAD
+1905 TSYADQGGFLHDAD

-1953 AGVDP
+1953 AGIDP
-1958 ASLKGSNTGVFA
+1958 MSLKGSNTGVFA

-1998 SVLSGRVAYTFG
+1998 SVLSGRVAYSFG

-2028 MHLAA
+2028 MHIAS

-2063 QRGLAVDGRSKS
+2063 QRGLAADGRSKS

-2108 AVVRGSAVNQDGASN
+2108 AVVRGSAINQDGASN

-2137 RQALANAGLSTSD
+2137 RQALANAGLDPSD

-2224 VDSPTPHVDWSAGAV
+2224 VDAPTPHVDWSAGAV
-2239 SLLTESLPWPA
+2239 SLLTESIEWPA
-2250 VDRPRRAAVSS
+2250 VDRARRSAVSS
-2261 FGISGTNAHLILEEG
+2261 FGISGTNAHLILEQG
-2276 HSRAYGRVEGSEK
+2276 
-2289 VLKPANGV
+2289 PALDV
-2297 PWVVSGKS
+2297 HEAPVAAVTPWVLSGKT
-2305 EEGVKA
+2305 EEAVRA
-2311 QARRLRGWVVE
+2311 QAQRLREASG
-2322 NPDVDVAD
+2322 NLAD

-2336 TARANLDSRAAV
+2336 TARAALDVRAGV
-2348 IGAGREEMLA
+2348 VGSSREELLA
-2358 GLEVL
+2358 ALDVL
-2363 AEGGSASNIVRGAA
+2363 ASGGSAPNIVRGSA
-2377 VAGRVAFLFTGQGSQ
+2377 VAGRLAFLFTGQGSQ
-2392 RLGMGRELYD
+2392 RFGMGEELY
-2402 ASPVFAA
+2402 AAYPVFAA
-2409 AFDSVCEYLPD
+2409 AYDEVRALLP
-2420 VKAVV
+2420 A
-2425 FGDDADL
+2425 AASSQEE

-2437 NAQPALFAIEVALYR
+2437 NAQPALFALEVALYR
-2452 LVESWGVRP
+2452 LVESWGVKP

-2497 QALPSGGAMIA
+2497 QALPGGGAMIA
-2508 LQATE
+2508 IQATE
-2513 DEVTPLLNDLVG
+2513 EEVSSKLVDG
-2525 IAAING
+2525 VDIAAING
-2531 PSSVVVS
+2531 PTSIVIS
-2538 GDADA
+2538 GVEA
-2543 AARIAEHFKG
+2543 AALAVAEQFKD
-2553 EGRKTKQLT
+2553 RKTKRLS
-2562 VSHAFHSVLMD
+2562 VSHAFHSSLMD
-2573 GMLAEFGEVAAS
+2573 DMLADFRTVAES
-2585 ISYSAPTIQL
+2585 ISYDEPTIPL
-2595 VSNVSGSLAADA
+2595 VSNVTGALGEAVS
-2607 QVTNPEYWVRHVR
+2607 NPEYWVRHVR
-2620 DAVRFADGIA
+2620 DAVRFADGMA
-2630 TLEAE
+2630 VLEAE
-2635 GVTKFVELG
+2635 GVTKYVEIG

-2655 CASEKAVFIP
+2655 CANGVFVP
-2665 VLRKG
+2665 VLRKN
-2670 RDEAVTSVAALAEL
+2670 RDEAITATAALAQM
-2684 HARGV
+2684 HAVGIEV
-2689 PIDWN
+2689 DWT

-2719 SGSGGDATGLGLAS
+2719 AGPGGDATGLGLAS
-2733 AEHPLL
+2733 ADHPLL
-2739 GAAVT
+2739 GAAVA
-2744 LANTDGFLFTGRLS
+2744 LADTDSYLFTGRLS

-2772 QVLVPGAGLIE
+2772 QVLVPGAALIE

-2789 DEAGCGSVEELMLQ
+2789 DEAGCGTVEELMLQ
-2803 APLVLPESGAV
+2803 APLVLPESGAI

-2819 VGEADDDGRRGIN
+2819 VGAADDDGRRTIN
-2832 VHSRKQDAMEWTLH
+2832 IHSRKQDGVDWTLH
-2846 ATGTVAPS
+2846 ATGTVVPSDAAPE
-2854 GPAPAFDFAEWPPA
+2854 FDFATWPPA

-2874 VEGQYEGLA
+2874 VEGQYETLA

-2897 AAWRK
+2897 AAWRN
-2902 GTDVFAEIS
+2902 GNDVYAEVS
-2911 LPEEG
+2911 LGEG

-2930 SLHAIGIGEDIP
+2930 SLHAIGIGEDTP

-2956 SGASSLRVRLAS
+2956 SGAGELRVRLTT
-2968 QDNGAVA
+2968 QDNGSVSIA
-2975 IEIADGTGAPV
+2975 IADGTGAPV
-2986 MTVESLALREVS
+2986 MSVESLALREVS
-2998 AEQLQ
+2998 AEQLKTE
-3003 SSSDS
+3003 SDQ
-3008 DLLFRP
+3008 LFRP
-3014 DWVPVA
+3014 EWVSVA
-3020 LGDAAEWTAY
+3020 LGEPVEWIAY
-3030 DEIGDSAPEY
+3030 GEGEAPY
-3040 AVITI
+3040 VVLTI
-3045 APSTGDVPGAAR
+3045 ESTEGDVPEAAR
-3057 EVSHRVLDVVRKW
+3057 ALSHRVLDIVQQW
-3070 LADER
+3070 SS
-3075 FEDSK
+3075 EDSK
-3080 LVVRTT
+3080 LVVHTKP
-3086 GAMSFQST
+3086 G
-3094 VEDLAATTAWGLVR
+3094 DLAAATAWGLVR
-3108 TAQQENQDRFVL
+3108 TAQQENPGRFVL
-3120 VDGASDD
+3120 VEGEADD
-3127 ELFAKVLGSGESQ
+3127 ELLGKALGTGESQ
-3140 VVIRDGAAYAL
+3140 LMIRDDAAFAL
-3151 RLVPMGNDRLLP
+3151 RLVPAREDRVLP
-3163 PTGTEAWRLGISG
+3163 PAGTDAWRLGMSG

-3182 LVLEPNPEVLEPIA
+3182 LVMEPNPGVLEPLA
-3196 PGDVRIAVRAAGLN
+3196 PGDVRIGVRAAGLN

-3233 GVVLEVGSEVTDLKP
+3233 GVVLEVGSAVTDLQP
-3248 GEKVMGLVIGGIA
+3248 GDRVMGLVIGGIA
-3261 PIADADR
+3261 PVADADR

-3273 MPDGWTFEEA
+3273 MPDGWGFEEA

-3296 LCDLGRLRAGESVL
+3296 LCDLGRLKAGESVL

-3317 VGMAATQIAKHLGAE
+3317 VGMAATQIAQHLGAE

-3343 TLRAAGLDDRHIA
+3343 VLREQGIKHIA

-3362 FEDSF
+3362 FEQEF
-3367 RAATGGRGVDVVLDA
+3367 RAATSGRGVDVVLDA

-3440 WGELDKLF
+3440 WDELDKLF

-3481 VVLTLPKAMDPHGTV
+3481 VVLTLPRVVDPDGTV

-3510 RHLVAEHGVRHL
+3510 RHLVEQGTRNL
-3522 VLTSRRGADAPG
+3522 VLTSRRGLDAPG
-3534 AAELN
+3534 AASLSAEL
-3539 AALTELGATVT
+3539 AALGAKVEVV
-3550 IAACD
+3550 ACD
-3555 AADRDAVAAT
+3555 VADRDSVSA
-3565 LAAIP
+3565 LLSGIP
-3570 AQHPLTA
+3570 RLTS
-3577 VVHTAG
+3577 VIHTAG
-3583 VLDDGLLASMTPER
+3583 VLDDGLLASLTPER
-3597 MDTVLRPKVDAAWH
+3597 MDKVLRPKVDAAWH
-3611 LHELTRDLDLAQ
+3611 LHELTRDRDLAQ
-3623 FVVFSSITGLMGTA
+3623 FVLFSSITGLMGTA
-3637 GQANYAAANAFLNAL
+3637 GQANYGAANAFLNAV

-3658 LGLAA
+3658 QGLAA

-3674 MGAGMTDADLAR
+3674 MGAGLTDTDLAR

-3704 DASLAAGEAVAA
+3704 DASVAAGETVAA

-3722 AALQAHA
+3722 AALQTYAK
-3729 RNNELPQ
+3729 NNDLAQ

-3743 APARRAAQAGEGK
+3743 APARRAAKAGEDK
-3756 ASSLTQRLA
+3756 ASSLTQRLT
-3765 GLTPAEQDGILLDVV
+3765 GLTPVEQEGILLDVV

-3817 RLSNA
+3817 RLTSA

-3830 AVFDYPTATALAGH
+3830 AVFDYPTATALAGY
-3844 LRQTVAPEGTTALSA
+3844 LRETVAPAATTTLSA

-3872 LDAVGE
+3872 LDAVGAE
-3878 DGGGRLS
+3878 GRLS
-3885 ITLRLEELLSK
+3885 ITLRLEELVSR
-3896 FSSAGAPPAETGV
+3896 FSGTGAPEASG
-3909 GDTLE
+3909 LE

>member
-1 MWSALMSEFDDLRPA
+1 MSEFDDL
-16 AGDGTALA
+16 
-24 ARLAGLSP
+24 
-32 AEAARSVLDLVRSTT
+32 VRTVTT
-47 AEVLRDMVPGAPAV
+47 EVLRDMLPHASGFDA
-61 VGEKRPFLE
+61 RLTFLE

-98 YDYPTP
+98 YDHPTP
-104 GALAKH
+104 TALARR
-110 LHAGGEQVELAP
+110 LGSGDSPEEAPPPRAVAPGE
-122 QRSAGVGEDD
+122 D

-154 LVESGA
+154 VVAEGV

-183 KPGKTYARDGG
+183 KPGKTYAREGG
-194 FLHSAGQFDAEFFG
+194 FLHSAGAFDAEFFG

-311 VAANSLRTGEC
+311 VAAQSLRSGEC

-345 RGLSQDG
+345 RGLAQDG
-352 RCKSFAAAADGTGW
+352 RCKSFAASADGTGW

-407 APNGPSQQRV
+407 APNGLAQQRV
-417 IRQALANAGLSTS
+417 IRDALASGGLSTS

-454 ATYGQGREDGRPLWL
+454 ATYGRDRDEPLYL

-496 HGVLPRSL
+496 YGVLPKSL
-504 NIDEPTPHVD
+504 NIDSPTPQVD
-514 WSAGD
+514 WSAGA
-519 VELLTEARPWPE
+519 VSLLTEAVAWP
-531 VGRPRRAGVS
+531 VVSRPRRAAVS

-552 IIEQPPVVEMERVA
+552 IIEQPPVVA
-566 EEDGALRARIT
+566 EVTEPEGALRARIT
-577 PVPWVL
+577 PTAWVF

-590 LRSQAER
+590 LDAQAER
-597 LKSFVE
+597 LQSFVDE
-603 ANLQLSPADIG
+603 NMQLRPADVG
-614 LSLATTRAALD
+614 LSLATTRTALD
-625 HRAAVV
+625 HRAVV
-631 GTGRDELLAG
+631 IGSGRDELLAG
-641 LSALADGTS
+641 LAEPT
-650 TAVRGQ
+650 VRGV
-656 VSAGQLAFLF
+656 VSPGKLAFLF

-686 FADAIDDACGYLD
+686 FADAIDEACGYLD
-699 IQLDVPLLDVLFSEE
+699 IQLDLPLLDVMFAEQGE
-714 GSEEAE
+714 PEAD
-720 LLNQTAYA
+720 LLHQTAFA
-728 QPALFAIEVALY
+728 QPALFALEVALY
-740 RLLESWGVRPDYV
+740 RLLESWGVRPDFV
-753 CGHSIGEIAAAHV
+753 AGHSIGEIAAAHI

-801 EESLA
+801 ES
-806 GSSISIEEE
+806 E
-815 ALSLLAGH
+815 ARELLAGH
-823 EAVASIAAING
+823 SLAGIAAVNG
-834 PNSVVISG
+834 PSSVVISG
-842 AEEVVVGIGEQWKAK
+842 AEDVVVGIAEAWK
-857 GGKAKRLNVSHAFHS
+857 GKSKRLTVSHAFHS

-877 MLREFGNLAELLTY
+877 MLREFGELAALLTY
-891 SAPTVP
+891 SEPKIP
-897 FVSTVTGQLVS
+897 FVSTVTGQVAG
-908 AEQLCSAEYWVTH
+908 AELRSPEYWVQH
-921 VSAAVRFCDGVRA
+921 VSAAVRFHDSVQT

-956 QDCVTAEA
+956 QESVSGS
-964 DVVFRPT
+964 DVVFRSA

-982 LAALAQAHVRGVE
+982 LAALAQLHVRGAD

-1002 PADARRVD
+1002 PADVRKVD

-1018 QHFWLQGSASTGDL
+1018 RHFWLQGSAVTGDL
-1032 ASLGIGSA
+1032 ASVGLGAA
-1040 DHPLLGA
+1040 DHPMLGA

-1059 TGRLSVSTHP
+1059 TGRLSLATHP
-1069 WLADHVVLD
+1069 WLAGHVVLG

-1098 GCEQV
+1098 GCAQV

-1110 PLVLPESGSV
+1110 PLTMPESGSV
-1120 QVQLW
+1120 QVQVW

-1132 GRRALSIHSRP
+1132 GRRALSIHSRHE
-1143 KDAPQWTQHASGTL
+1143 DWVQHASGTL
-1157 AAEAAS
+1157 AVQAGE

-1168 SQWPPAGARAVSL
+1168 SQWPPTGAKAVSL

-1191 GLIYGPLFQGLRAAW
+1191 GLTYGPLFQGLRSVW
-1206 AQGNDVFAEVVL
+1206 AQGNDVYAEVSL
-1218 PEGIEDAAGDFGLHP
+1218 EGDSEFGLHP
-1233 ALLDASLHA
+1233 ALLDSALHA

-1261 SGVSLHATGA
+1261 SGVTLHATGA
-1271 TALRIKLTAKGA
+1271 TSLRVKVTSDGA
-1283 DEISLHAVD
+1283 DEVSLHAVD

-1309 SADQLK
+1309 SSEQLR
-1315 AADQDPLYRVDWIPV
+1315 ASDPLYGVDWVPV
-1330 ALGESVEWVSYDE
+1330 VGPAVEWTALDS
-1343 VGDQAPAVVV
+1343 VGDTVPAVAV
-1353 LPVPLED
+1353 LS
-1360 SDVVANVHAVTN
+1360 SDDVNH
-1372 SVLVA
+1372 VLLA
-1377 VQEFLADEKF
+1377 VQAFLADSKF

-1395 TNGAAGPDVTDL
+1395 ANRADL
-1407 GSSAV
+1407 GGAAV
-1412 WGLLR
+1412 WGLIR

-1429 VDGPLEQ
+1429 VDGPLED
-1436 VGVAVGT
+1436 VGRAVGT
-1443 GEPQVVVR
+1443 GEPQVAVR
-1451 DGSLYAPRLL
+1451 DGSLFAPRLVKVVAQ
-1461 RTPSEGEAWQPAA
+1461 GEKPVLD
-1474 GGTVLVTGG
+1474 GTVLITGG

-1488 ALLAKHLVAS
+1488 GLLAKHLVVK

-1504 VLTSRRGGGAP
+1504 VLTSRRGGAAP
-1515 GVADLKAELVA
+1515 GAADLKASLAA
-1526 LGANVTI
+1526 LGADVTI
-1533 AACDVA
+1533 AACDAA
-1539 DRDALAAVLRAVP
+1539 DRAALESVVDAVP
-1552 GDKPLVGVVHA
+1552 ADKPLVGVVHA
-1563 AGVLEDGLITSLTAE
+1563 AGVLEDGLITSLTVE
-1578 QVSKVL
+1578 QVEKVM
-1584 RPKVDAAWN
+1584 RPKADAAWH
-1593 LHELTKDLD
+1593 LHELTRELD
-1602 LSLFVL
+1602 LSMFVL

-1617 GAGQGNYAAANSFL
+1617 GAGQGNYAAANAYL
-1631 DALAVHRR
+1631 DALAVQRR
-1639 AQGLAAQSL
+1639 SEGLPAHSL

-1656 MGGQLARSDVD
+1656 MGGQLAQSDVD

-1672 GFAALSEADGLA
+1672 GFGALSEEDGLA
-1684 LFDAAVAAG
+1684 LFDAAIAG
-1693 RDVTVTVKLDTSALQ
+1693 DRAVTVTMKLDTAALQ
-1708 AHART
+1708 AHARHGSV
-1713 ATIPSLLRGL
+1713 PSLLRGL
-1723 VRTSSRRVAQAGDGG
+1723 VRTSTRRVAQGDSGD
-1738 ASPLA
+1738 SPLA
-1743 QRLAGLSEADQD
+1743 QRLAGLSAADQD
-1755 RALLDIVRTQVAAV
+1755 RALLDLVRTQVASV
-1769 LGHATTDAIEPDR
+1769 LGHATTGAIEPDR

-1801 NSASGLRLPAT
+1801 NSATGLRLPAT
-1812 LVFDYPAPAALAA
+1812 LVFDYPAPATLAA

-1831 LGADVETAAP
+1831 VGADEAVTETVA
-1841 VTAAVGLDEPIAI
+1841 AAVGLDEPIAI
-1854 VGMACRYPGGVNSP
+1854 VGMACRYPGGVTSP
-1868 EDLWNLVATGT
+1868 EDLWNLVSTGT

-1905 TSYASEGGFLHDAD
+1905 TSYADQGGFLHDAD

-1933 IAMDSQQRLLL
+1933 VAMDSQQRLLL

-1953 AGVDP
+1953 AGIDP
-1958 ASLKGSNTGVFA
+1958 MSLKGSNTGVFA

-1998 SVLSGRVAYTFG
+1998 SVLSGRVAYSFG

-2028 MHLAA
+2028 MHIAS

-2063 QRGLAVDGRSKS
+2063 QRGLAADGRSKS

-2102 NGHQIL
+2102 NGHQVL
-2108 AVVRGSAVNQDGASN
+2108 AVVRGSAINQDGASN

-2137 RQALANAGLSTSD
+2137 RQALANAGLGPSD

-2213 MRNGVLPQSLH
+2213 MRNGLLPQSLH

-2239 SLLTESLPWPA
+2239 SLLTEAVTWPS
-2250 VDRPRRAAVSS
+2250 VQRPRRAAVSS
-2261 FGISGTNAHLILEEG
+2261 FGISGTNAHLILEQG
-2276 HSRAYGRVEGSEK
+2276 
-2289 VLKPANGV
+2289 PAV
-2297 PWVVSGKS
+2297 SPASTAVPAVTPWVLSGKT
-2305 EEGVKA
+2305 EEAVRA
-2311 QARRLRGWVVE
+2311 QARRLREASG
-2322 NPDVDVAD
+2322 NLAD

-2336 TARANLDSRAAV
+2336 TARAALDVRAGV
-2348 IGAGREEMLA
+2348 VGSTREELLA
-2358 GLEVL
+2358 ALDVL
-2363 AEGGSASNIVRGAA
+2363 ASGESAPNVVRGSA
-2377 VAGRVAFLFTGQGSQ
+2377 VAGRLAFLFTGQGSQ
-2392 RLGMGRELYD
+2392 RLGMGDQLH
-2402 ASPVFAA
+2402 AAFPVFAA
-2409 AFDSVCEYLPD
+2409 AYDEVRALLP
-2420 VKAVV
+2420 ALS
-2425 FGDDADL
+2425 DDLD
-2432 LNQTG
+2432 QTG
-2437 NAQPALFAIEVALYR
+2437 NAQPALFALEVALYR

-2488 LVSARGRLM
+2488 LVAARGRLM

-2508 LQATE
+2508 VQATE
-2513 DEVTPLLNDLVG
+2513 DEVVSALVPG
-2525 IAAING
+2525 VDIAAING
-2531 PSSVVVS
+2531 PRSVVIS
-2538 GDADA
+2538 GVEEAVLVVA
-2543 AARIAEHFKG
+2543 AQFSD
-2553 EGRKTKQLT
+2553 RKTKRLS
-2562 VSHAFHSVLMD
+2562 VSHAFHSSLMD
-2573 GMLAEFGEVAAS
+2573 DMLADFRAVAES
-2585 ISYSAPTIQL
+2585 ISYGEPTIPL
-2595 VSNVSGSLAADA
+2595 VSNVTGALGEPVS
-2607 QVTNPEYWVRHVR
+2607 NPEYWVRHVR

-2635 GVTKFVELG
+2635 GVTKYVEIG
-2644 PDGVLSAMGAD
+2644 PDGVLSAMGAECTD
-2655 CASEKAVFIP
+2655 GVFVP
-2665 VLRKG
+2665 VLRRN
-2670 RDEAVTSVAALAEL
+2670 RDEETTATAALAQL
-2684 HARGV
+2684 HTAGV
-2689 PIDWN
+2689 GINWN

-2719 SGSGGDATGLGLAS
+2719 AGPGGDATGLGLAS
-2733 AEHPLL
+2733 ADHPLL
-2739 GAAVT
+2739 GAAVA
-2744 LANTDGFLFTGRLS
+2744 LAETDSYLFTGRLS
-2758 LSTHGWLADHAVMG
+2758 LSTHGWLADHAVLG

-2789 DEAGCGSVEELMLQ
+2789 DEAGCGTVEELMLQ
-2803 APLVLPESGAV
+2803 APLVLPESGAI

-2819 VGEADDDGRRGIN
+2819 VGSADDDGRRSIN
-2832 VHSRKQDAMEWTLH
+2832 VHSRKQDGVDWTLH
-2846 ATGTVAPS
+2846 ATGAIVPS
-2854 GPAPAFDFAEWPPA
+2854 GAAPEFDFATWPPA
-2868 GAEAVS
+2868 GAEAIS
-2874 VEGQYEGLA
+2874 VEDQYDTLA

-2897 AAWRK
+2897 AAWRHGK
-2902 GTDVFAEIS
+2902 DVYAEVS
-2911 LPEEG
+2911 LGEG
-2916 DGAKYGLHPALLDA
+2916 DGSKYGLHPALLDA
-2930 SLHAIGIGEDIP
+2930 SLHAIGIGEDTP

-2956 SGASSLRVRLAS
+2956 SGASELRVRLS
-2968 QDNGAVA
+2968 LRDNGSVS
-2975 IEIADGTGAPV
+2975 IELADGTGAPV
-2986 MTVESLALREVS
+2986 MSVDELALREVS
-2998 AEQLQ
+2998 AEQLTAG
-3003 SSSDS
+3003 SDQ
-3008 DLLFRP
+3008 LFRP
-3014 DWVPVA
+3014 EWVPVE
-3020 LGDAAEWTAY
+3020 LGEAVEWVAHGEGEAPYVVLAIEPAE
-3030 DEIGDSAPEY
+3030 
-3040 AVITI
+3040 
-3045 APSTGDVPGAAR
+3045 GDVPSAAR
-3057 EVSHRVLDVVRKW
+3057 AVSHQVLEVVQGW
-3070 LADER
+3070 TSG
-3075 FEDSK
+3075 DSK
-3080 LVVRTT
+3080 LVVHTQP
-3086 GAMSFQST
+3086 G
-3094 VEDLAATTAWGLVR
+3094 DLASSTAWGLVR
-3108 TAQQENQDRFVL
+3108 TAQQENPGRFVL
-3120 VDGASDD
+3120 VEGDG
-3127 ELFAKVLGSGESQ
+3127 ELLGEALGTGESQ
-3140 VVIRDGAAYAL
+3140 VVVRDGTAYGL
-3151 RLVPMGNDRLLP
+3151 RLVPAKDDRVLP
-3163 PTGTEAWRLGISG
+3163 PAGTEAWRLGMSG

-3182 LVLEPNPEVLEPIA
+3182 LVLEPNPGVLEPLA
-3196 PGDVRIAVRAAGLN
+3196 PGDVRIGVRAAGLN

-3233 GVVLEVGSEVTDLKP
+3233 GVVLDVGADVADLKP
-3248 GEKVMGLVIGGIA
+3248 GDRVMGLVIGGIA
-3261 PIADADR
+3261 PVADADR

-3273 MPDGWTFEEA
+3273 IPEGWSFEEA

-3296 LCDLGRLRAGESVL
+3296 LRDLGRVRAGESVL

-3317 VGMAATQIAKHLGAE
+3317 VGMAATQIAQHLGAT
-3332 VYGTAS
+3332 VFGTAS
-3338 TGKWD
+3338 PGKWD
-3343 TLRAAGLDDRHIA
+3343 VLRGQGIEHIA
-3356 SSRTLD
+3356 SSRTLE

-3401 VEMGKTDVREPV
+3401 VEMGKTDVRSADSVPSGI
-3413 VVAAEYDGVE
+3413 EYR
-3423 YHAFDLIDAG
+3423 AFDLIDAG
-3433 PDRIGEM
+3433 PERIGEM
-3440 WGELDKLF
+3440 WGELDALF

-3469 FRFISQAKHIGK
+3469 FRFISQAKHVGK
-3481 VVLTLPKAMDPHGTV
+3481 VVLTLPRVVDPSDAV

-3510 RHLVAEHGVRHL
+3510 RHLVEHGARNL
-3522 VLTSRRGADAPG
+3522 VLTSRRGPEAPG
-3534 AAELN
+3534 AAALAAEL
-3539 AALTELGATVT
+3539 THRGAQVEVV
-3550 IAACD
+3550 ACD
-3555 AADRDAVAAT
+3555 VADRDAVSD
-3565 LAAIP
+3565 LLSGIP
-3570 AQHPLTA
+3570 RLGS
-3577 VVHTAG
+3577 VIHTAG
-3583 VLDDGLLASMTPER
+3583 VLDDGLLASLNPER
-3597 MDTVLRPKVDAAWH
+3597 MDKVLRPKVDAAWH
-3611 LHELTRDLDLAQ
+3611 LHELTRDRDLAQ
-3623 FVVFSSITGLMGTA
+3623 FVLFSSITGLMGTA
-3637 GQANYAAANAFLNAL
+3637 GQANYGAANAFLNAL
-3652 AEHRRA
+3652 AENRVA
-3658 LGLAA
+3658 QGLPA

-3674 MGAGMTDADLAR
+3674 MGAGLTDADLAR

-3704 DASLAAGEAVAA
+3704 DAAVAAGETVAA

-3722 AALQAHA
+3722 AALQTYA
-3729 RNNELPQ
+3729 RDNDLAQ

-3743 APARRAAQAGEGK
+3743 APARRAAKSGEDK
-3756 ASSLTQRLA
+3756 ASSLAQRLT
-3765 GLTPAEQDGILLDVV
+3765 GLAPVEQEAILLDVV
-3780 RTHAAAVLGHSGASA
+3780 RSHAAAVLGHSGASA

-3817 RLSNA
+3817 RLTSA

-3830 AVFDYPTATALAGH
+3830 AVFDYPTATTLAAH
-3844 LRQTVAPEGTTALSA
+3844 LRETVAPAATTTLSA

-3872 LDAVGE
+3872 LDAVGA
-3878 DGGGRLS
+3878 DGRLS
-3885 ITLRLEELLSK
+3885 ITLRLEELVSK
-3896 FSSAGAPPAETGV
+3896 FSGTGAPEASG
-3909 GDTLE
+3909 LE